1 MRANEPLMKMSASVL
16 YIFSSDAWDVRSVML
31 VNKPVSLS
39 SACEMT
45 ASTLREI
52 VLPMAQDELQK
63 KDCPPNTLVN
73 SVKCTRFNPN
83 LSPEDDLD
91 KLALYVM
98 VRVELWSHS
107 TCRTL

>member
-16 YIFSSDAWDVRSVML
+16 YIFSSGAWDVRSVIL
-31 VNKPVSLS
+31 DKKPVSLS

-45 ASTLREI
+45 ASTLREM

-63 KDCPPNTLVN
+63 KECPPYNLVN
-73 SVKCTRFNPN
+73 SAKCIRFNPN
-83 LSPEDDLD
+83 LSPEDELD
-91 KLALYVM
+91 KLELYVI